1 MNDDPKA
8 PGGPLPRRDDA
19 TPGAVPTILATSHHG
34 ILVRA
39 RKWMVDRMVAKRSE
53 RAKAILQK
61 NTALWDL
68 MTRAA
73 AGTTV
78 TGASCSDYLTL
89 YEQV

>member
-1 MNDDPKA
+1 
-8 PGGPLPRRDDA
+8 
-19 TPGAVPTILATSHHG
+19 
-34 ILVRA
+34 
-39 RKWMVDRMVAKRSE
+39 MVAKRSE

-89 YEQV
+89 YE